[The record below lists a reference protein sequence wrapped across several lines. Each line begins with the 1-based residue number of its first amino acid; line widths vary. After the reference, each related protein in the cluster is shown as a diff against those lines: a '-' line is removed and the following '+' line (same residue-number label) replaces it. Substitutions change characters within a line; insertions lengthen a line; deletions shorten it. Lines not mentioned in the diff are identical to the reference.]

1 MTFSL
6 PQILTLE
13 FVPKDQFLLVCF
25 NPSKD
30 ILYNSEDTVLRDENV
45 DILGGS
51 LGKDT
56 GRQTQRVLESQLDE
70 YGEYWSVRFTPNTI
84 LDDLLGQC

>member
-1 MTFSL
+1 VTFFPS
-6 PQILTLE
+6 QIPTLA
-13 FVPKDQFLLVCF
+13 FVPTDQFPSVCL

-30 ILYNSEDTVLRDENV
+30 ILYNSENTVPRDEDV

-51 LGKDT
+51 LGRDT

-70 YGEYWSVRFTPNTI
+70 YGEYWSVRFTPDTI